1 MSGVLIYNS
10 YGGECNINVE
20 FTYLKNY
27 FTNTLLRKFLS
38 SVNYL
43 RHFKKSP
50 YEIRIHNY

>member
-43 RHFKKSP
+43 RHFKKFP